1 MDFIIFLTTFALRIN
16 KRMTMYKRTLQDLIS
31 QRMGEGKAVIVYGP
45 RQVGKTTVLKL
56 LLEDR
61 NDVLWFN
68 GDEPDVRALFEN
80 ITSTRL
86 KTIIGQRSVVVID
99 EAQRIS
105 NIGLC
110 MKLITDNLPEVQL
123 IATGSSSFDL
133 ANNIQEP
140 LTGRKKEYQMY
151 PLSFQ
156 ELVEANGWMD
166 ERRLLP
172 HRLVYGSYPDV
183 LNHAG
188 EERETLTE
196 LADSYLYKDILS
208 FDRIKKSEKL
218 VKLLQALA
226 YQVGSLVT
234 YNELAGLCGLDAKT
248 VESYVQLL
256 EQAFIIFRLGSYSRN
271 LRNELKFSRKIYFW
285 DCGIRNAVIRNFQ
298 QLEMRSDTD
307 RGALFENYVIAER
320 MKALRYA
327 KSYAKS
333 YFWRTSAKHEIDYIE
348 EKDGQL
354 AAYEFKWNPKKHPSA
369 PTSFATA
376 YPEASFKVIT
386 RENYDEFINL

>member
-1 MDFIIFLTTFALRIN
+1 MTTFALSIN

-86 KTIIGQRSVVVID
+86 KAIIGQRRLVVID

-133 ANNIQEP
+133 ANSIQEP
-140 LTGRKKEYQMY
+140 LTGRKKEYQMF

-188 EERETLTE
+188 EEKETLTE

-285 DCGIRNAVIRNFQ
+285 DCGIRNAVISNFQ
-298 QLEMRSDTD
+298 QLEIRSDTD

>member
-1 MDFIIFLTTFALRIN
+1 MDFIIFLTTFALSIN
-16 KRMTMYKRTLQDLIS
+16 KRMTMYKRTLQNLIS

-86 KTIIGQRSVVVID
+86 KAIIGQRRLVVID

-133 ANNIQEP
+133 ANSIQEP
-140 LTGRKKEYQMY
+140 LTGRKKEYQMF

-188 EERETLTE
+188 EEKETLTE

-298 QLEMRSDTD
+298 QLEIRSDTD

-386 RENYDEFINL
+386 RENYDEFINH

>member
-1 MDFIIFLTTFALRIN
+1 MDFIIFLTTFALSIN

-86 KTIIGQRSVVVID
+86 KAIIGQRRLVVID

-140 LTGRKKEYQMY
+140 LTGRKKEYQMF

-188 EERETLTE
+188 EEKETLTE

-285 DCGIRNAVIRNFQ
+285 DCGIRNAVISNFQ
-298 QLEMRSDTD
+298 QLEIRSDTD
-307 RGALFENYVIAER
+307 KGALFENYVIAER

-354 AAYEFKWNPKKHPSA
+354 AAYEFKWNPKKHPSV

-386 RENYDEFINL
+386 RENYDEFINH

>member
-1 MDFIIFLTTFALRIN
+1 MDFIIFLTTFALSIN

-86 KTIIGQRSVVVID
+86 KAIIGQRRLVVID

-140 LTGRKKEYQMY
+140 LTGRKKEYQMF

-188 EERETLTE
+188 EEKETLTE

-298 QLEMRSDTD
+298 QLEIRSDTD
-307 RGALFENYVIAER
+307 MGALFENYVIAER

>member
-1 MDFIIFLTTFALRIN
+1 MDFIIFLTTFALSIN

-86 KTIIGQRSVVVID
+86 KAIIGQRRLVVID

-133 ANNIQEP
+133 ANSIQEP
-140 LTGRKKEYQMY
+140 LTGRKKEYQMF

-188 EERETLTE
+188 EEKETLTE

-285 DCGIRNAVIRNFQ
+285 DCGIRNAVISNFQ
-298 QLEMRSDTD
+298 QLEIRSDTD

-386 RENYDEFINL
+386 RENYDEFINH

>member
-1 MDFIIFLTTFALRIN
+1 MDFIIFLTTFALSIN

-86 KTIIGQRSVVVID
+86 KAIIGQRRLVVID

-140 LTGRKKEYQMY
+140 LTGRKKEYQMF

-188 EERETLTE
+188 EEKETLTE

-285 DCGIRNAVIRNFQ
+285 DCGIRNAVISNFQ
-298 QLEMRSDTD
+298 QLEIRSDTD
-307 RGALFENYVIAER
+307 KGALFENYVIAER

>member
-1 MDFIIFLTTFALRIN
+1 MDFIIFLTTFALSIN

-86 KTIIGQRSVVVID
+86 KAIIGQRSVVVID

-133 ANNIQEP
+133 ANSIQEP
-140 LTGRKKEYQMY
+140 LTGRKKEYQMF

-188 EERETLTE
+188 EEKETLTE

-285 DCGIRNAVIRNFQ
+285 DCGIRNAVISNFQ
-298 QLEMRSDTD
+298 QLEIRSDTD

-386 RENYDEFINL
+386 RENYDEFINH

>member
-1 MDFIIFLTTFALRIN
+1 MDFIIFLTTFALSIN

-86 KTIIGQRSVVVID
+86 KAIIGQRRLVVID

-133 ANNIQEP
+133 ANSIQEP
-140 LTGRKKEYQMY
+140 LTGRKKEYQMF

-188 EERETLTE
+188 EEKETLTE

-285 DCGIRNAVIRNFQ
+285 DCGIRNAVISNFQ
-298 QLEMRSDTD
+298 QLEIRSDTD

>member
-1 MDFIIFLTTFALRIN
+1 MDFIIFLTTFALSIN
-16 KRMTMYKRTLQDLIS
+16 KRMTMYKRTLQNLIS

-86 KTIIGQRSVVVID
+86 KAIIGQRRLVVID

-140 LTGRKKEYQMY
+140 LTGRKKEYQMF

-188 EERETLTE
+188 EEKETLTE

-285 DCGIRNAVIRNFQ
+285 DCGIRNAVISNFQ
-298 QLEMRSDTD
+298 QLEIRSDTD

-386 RENYDEFINL
+386 RENYDEFINH

>member
-1 MDFIIFLTTFALRIN
+1 
-16 KRMTMYKRTLQDLIS
+16 MYKRTLQELVS
-31 QRMGEGKAVIVYGP
+31 QRMGEGKAIIVYGP

-56 LLEDR
+56 LLEER
-61 NDVLWFN
+61 SDVLWLN

-86 KTIIGQRSVVVID
+86 KTIIGQRRVVVID

-140 LTGRKKEYQMY
+140 LTGRKKEYLMF

-172 HRLVYGSYPDV
+172 HRLVFGSYPDV

-188 EERETLTE
+188 EEKETLTE

-208 FDRIKKSEKL
+208 FDRIKKSDKL

-234 YNELAGLCGLDAKT
+234 YNELAQLCGLDAKT

-285 DCGIRNAVIRNFQ
+285 DCGIRNAVIGNFQ

-307 RGALFENYVIAER
+307 KGALFENYVIAER

-333 YFWRTSAKHEIDYIE
+333 YFWRTAAKHEIDYIE

-369 PTSFATA
+369 PTSFATS
-376 YPEASFKVIT
+376 YPDATFKVVT
-386 RENYDEFINL
+386 RENYDEFVNPPIL

>member
-1 MDFIIFLTTFALRIN
+1 MDFIIFLTTFALSIN

-188 EERETLTE
+188 EEKETLTE

-298 QLEMRSDTD
+298 QLEIRSDTD